1 MAKTHNPAVH
11 PTLRFKFSKC
21 LILVKHTLCELCWKL
36 LTSQD
41 SGWADIFFGYRLNEG
56 NVRVHTMDRIDA
68 LLRKAVGMRLRYADL
83 ISA

>member
-41 SGWADIFFGYRLNEG
+41 SGWADIFF
-56 NVRVHTMDRIDA
+56 RVPAQRGQRPGPYDGSH
-68 LLRKAVGMRLRYADL
+68 
-83 ISA
+83 